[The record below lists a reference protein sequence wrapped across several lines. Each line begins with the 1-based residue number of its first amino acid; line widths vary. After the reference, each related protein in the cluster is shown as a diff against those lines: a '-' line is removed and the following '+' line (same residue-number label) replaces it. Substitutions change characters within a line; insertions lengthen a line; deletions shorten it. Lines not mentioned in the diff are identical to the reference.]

1 MDELYNMIVKVPKLL
16 TSSIFENIHTDDYK
30 LKQELKLAERDPGR
44 LEEAMDRERG
54 IICMTDSQFRS
65 NWSIWH
71 N

>member
-1 MDELYNMIVKVPKLL
+1 MDELYDTIEKASKLL
-16 TSSIFENIHTDDYK
+16 TSTINENVHTDDYK